1 MEEKEVLS
9 LIDKFDRSTLSK
21 LSYENNGVILKME
34 KNAVASEHLQ
44 GNKSDSNN
52 ITAKETD
59 TSAECEEII
68 SPLVGVL
75 YSAPSPDGEP
85 FVKEGQMI
93 NKGDIVC
100 LVEAMKMINE
110 IKSPYNGKINKIKVK
125 NGEVVSYNQSL
136 FEVEKC

>member
-34 KNAVASEHLQ
+34 KNTVVSEHLQ